1 MMISDDDDDDDHDDD
16 DDDDDGD
23 GDDTASSTKMVF
35 KRFFWDTTYT
45 KNKTVTDNISLNLIG
60 LKY

>member
-1 MMISDDDDDDDHDDD
+1 MMISDDDNDDDDDD

-23 GDDTASSTKMVF
+23 GDDTVSSTKMVF

-45 KNKTVTDNISLNLIG
+45 
-60 LKY
+60 